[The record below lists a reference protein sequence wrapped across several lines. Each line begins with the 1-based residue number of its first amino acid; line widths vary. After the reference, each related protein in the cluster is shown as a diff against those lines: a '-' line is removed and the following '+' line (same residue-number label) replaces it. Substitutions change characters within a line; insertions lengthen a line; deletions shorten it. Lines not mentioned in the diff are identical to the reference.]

1 MRVSESGLRRATL
14 EIDATLTG
22 SGWDQPPRLYAL
34 VDTGRLLAQEPSL
47 ASTLGLSDEGGGFTA
62 VEQEPLTAEQSFE
75 EVLAEIEWPPE
86 VDGCAAAV
94 ERLVLPPS
102 AEESLPDD
110 SDQMREYAARH
121 PDRQEV
127 RIVAAVLRDGTAH
140 CALRVRGHDAPQDLV
155 EGPALVPGLVRLLAD
170 TLDVGLRD

>member
-14 EIDATLTG
+14 EIDATLAGT
-22 SGWDQPPRLYAL
+22 GWDQPARLYAL
-34 VDTGRLLAQEPSL
+34 VHTTRLLAQEPSL
-47 ASTLGLSDEGGGFTA
+47 ASSLGLSDESGDYTA
-62 VEQEPLTAEQSFE
+62 VEQEPLTAEASFE
-75 EVLAEIEWPPE
+75 EVLAGIEWPPE

-110 SDQMREYAARH
+110 SEQLRAYAARH
-121 PDRQEV
+121 PERQEV
-127 RIVAAVLRDGTAH
+127 RIVAAVLRDGRAH
-140 CALRVRGHDAPQDLV
+140 CALRVRGHDAPQELV
-155 EGPALVPGLVRLLAD
+155 EGPALVPGLVRLLAE